1 MNHIFIA
8 LWSVAA
14 LAGAEPL
21 TVTWLDMP
29 AHGLA
34 AVVEMP
40 GKKVMLVDTGGT
52 KKSASE
58 DYNAGR
64 DTITPFLKARG
75 YTEIAAIVISHPH
88 GDHYGG
94 AEWLLQN
101 WTVGEYVDNG
111 YEGRGQTLA
120 YKRLRDLAQQRG
132 AKYSALTH
140 GAKLELDPSLAME
153 ILSPPAE
160 FISRDSDPAK
170 VSEHGLLNSN
180 SLLLRMQHGQNV
192 FLFPGDSYGGA
203 FETFLKQNVPAEK
216 LKTTV
221 LTAPHH
227 GFNPGYDFPKM
238 LMPKYVI
245 ASCLADYASNA
256 GTPNP
261 RSPGDRA
268 IDVYGKLGAD
278 VFVTAFHGNIT
289 AVSDGSIVKVTKSH
303 ERTAP
308 VLPQ

>member
-1 MNHIFIA
+1 MCCFRRLLLIA
-8 LWSVAA
+8 LAMLATASVH
-14 LAGAEPL
+14 GADKL

-29 AHGLA
+29 VHGLA
-34 AVVEMP
+34 AVVETP
-40 GKKVMLVDTGGT
+40 SHHAFLIDTGGA
-52 KKSASE
+52 KQDKDQ

-101 WTVGEYVDNG
+101 WSVREYVDNG

-120 YKRLRDLAQQRG
+120 YKRLRDLATQRG
-132 AKYSALTH
+132 AKYSSLTH
-140 GAKLELDPSLAME
+140 GAKLELDPALAME

-227 GFNPGYDFPKM
+227 IKRGSK
-238 LMPKYVI
+238 VQRI
-245 ASCLADYASNA
+245 ADQ
-256 GTPNP
+256 
-261 RSPGDRA
+261 
-268 IDVYGKLGAD
+268 K
-278 VFVTAFHGNIT
+278 
-289 AVSDGSIVKVTKSH
+289 
-303 ERTAP
+303 
-308 VLPQ
+308 